1 MPSNDNSIQVT
12 VFVEDFEEQI
22 ELKLKI
28 SSHETIEQLKEK
40 VSYLFYLKSFLK
52 FLFKNTKGFCG
63 IQIAKRK
70 SSLDY
75 K

>member
-1 MPSNDNSIQVT
+1 MPSNDNSILVT
-12 VFVEDFEEQI
+12 VNVEDFEEQI
-22 ELKLKI
+22 ELKLEI
-28 SSHETIEQLKEK
+28 SNHETIKQLKEK
-40 VSYLFYLKSFLK
+40 VSYLLNLESFLK
-52 FLFKNTKGFCG
+52 FLFKNTDFCG

>member
-12 VFVEDFEEQI
+12 VNVEDFEEQI
-22 ELKLKI
+22 ELKLEI
-28 SSHETIEQLKEK
+28 SNRETIKQLKEK

-52 FLFKNTKGFCG
+52 FLFKNTDFCG
-63 IQIAKRK
+63 IPIAKRK